1 MPIMPM
7 RPFWPWDEHE
17 DLFKMLKPV
26 PQYGVPIIPP
36 VDIYETPKTV
46 EIKMPLAGVR
56 PDDVDI
62 SVRDNVLTV
71 KGKMEKKTEVEE
83 KNYYRKE
90 IRAGSFHRSIP
101 LPKAVIGGKAKA
113 QFSEGMLMISIPKA
127 AEEKTKAIKVKVK
140 TEKKKK
146 K

>member
-1 MPIMPM
+1 MPM
-7 RPFWPWDEHE
+7 RPFWPWDEYE

-26 PQYGVPIIPP
+26 PHQGSPIIPP
-36 VDIYETPKTV
+36 VDIYETAKTV

-56 PDDVDI
+56 PDNVDI
-62 SVRDNVLTV
+62 SVKDSVLTV
-71 KGKMEKKTEVEE
+71 KGKMEKKTEMEE

-101 LPKAVIGGKAKA
+101 LPKAVVGEKAKA
-113 QFSEGMLMISIPKA
+113 QFSEGMLMISIPKTPA
-127 AEEKTKAIKVKVK
+127 GKEKAIKVKVK
-140 TEKKKK
+140 AEKKKK